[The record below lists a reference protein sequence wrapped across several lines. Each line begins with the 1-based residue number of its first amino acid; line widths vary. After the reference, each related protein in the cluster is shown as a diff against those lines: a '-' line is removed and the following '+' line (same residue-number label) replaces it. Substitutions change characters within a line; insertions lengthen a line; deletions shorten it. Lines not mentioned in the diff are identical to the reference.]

1 MEKSTS
7 SFLELEFH
15 STAFFD
21 ILPTD
26 WQESIL
32 PFWNEYKNSTR
43 VFVLK
48 QNDVIIG
55 GGLVFS
61 TPAPDTKA
69 YEKLAQEYFD
79 SGYLYI
85 GFLWIS
91 EEKRGLGLGSFW
103 LKELFVRFPKQKYW
117 LSIEE
122 IELES
127 FYEKHGFKT
136 VHRIDLETST
146 DWIMTRELV

>member
-1 MEKSTS
+1 MKSFNFHFREIPAS
-7 SFLELEFH
+7 SN
-15 STAFFD
+15 AFFE
-21 ILPTD
+21 ILPED
-26 WQESIL
+26 WQDSIL
-32 PFWNEYKNSTR
+32 PFWKGYVEDTR
-43 VFVLK
+43 VFVLEEDQK
-48 QNDVIIG
+48 IVG
-55 GGLVFS
+55 GGLVFA
-61 TPAPDTKA
+61 TPAPDTKV

-103 LKELFVRFPKQKYW
+103 LKELFIRFPKQKYW

-136 VHRIDLETST
+136 VNRVELEKST
-146 DWIMTRELV
+146 DWVMIRD